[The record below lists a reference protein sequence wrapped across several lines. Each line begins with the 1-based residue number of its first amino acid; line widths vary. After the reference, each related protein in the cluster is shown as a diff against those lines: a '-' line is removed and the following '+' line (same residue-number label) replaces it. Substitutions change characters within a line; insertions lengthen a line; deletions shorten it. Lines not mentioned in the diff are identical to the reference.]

1 MTAVQAR
8 ITDRISSH
16 HPLGLPTASGT
27 SVNSAWGRD
36 GARRERDQDDSV
48 WALRGEGPGAGPGV

>member
-36 GARRERDQDDSV
+36 GAGRERDQDDSGV
-48 WALRGEGPGAGPGV
+48 LPISTAHRGDV